1 MDGCKN
7 LKIHP
12 QQKVRKHIPSGFYIS
27 AISSFTSIEKRMFKY
42 GVYRGI
48 DREHAMKIINFEK
61 KKMKLLTNEQHKSYE
76 NAKIVI
82 FVEKNLKIDM
92 LKIEYIVNLEIIV
105 NNQGNMVML
114 QIADVI

>member
-1 MDGCKN
+1 
-7 LKIHP
+7 
-12 QQKVRKHIPSGFYIS
+12 
-27 AISSFTSIEKRMFKY
+27 
-42 GVYRGI
+42 
-48 DREHAMKIINFEK
+48 
-61 KKMKLLTNEQHKSYE
+61 MKLLANEQHKSYE

-92 LKIEYIVNLEIIV
+92 LKIKYIVNLEIIV